1 MILKILLLLNIFRNL
16 VLFVFSYMTQNNFF
30 LEFLSPP
37 SLTGLICPL
46 VKISNASYRL
56 LKTNNPSYCSEK
68 IQINDIISEK
78 NLSNFKL
85 GD

>member
-1 MILKILLLLNIFRNL
+1 MNIFKNL
-16 VLFVFSYMTQNNFF
+16 VLLVFSYMTLTNFF

-37 SLTGLICPL
+37 SLIGLIGPL

-56 LKTNNPSYCSEK
+56 LKTNNPSYCNEK
-68 IQINDIISEK
+68 MYINDIIVSEK
-78 NLSNFKL
+78 YLSNFKP